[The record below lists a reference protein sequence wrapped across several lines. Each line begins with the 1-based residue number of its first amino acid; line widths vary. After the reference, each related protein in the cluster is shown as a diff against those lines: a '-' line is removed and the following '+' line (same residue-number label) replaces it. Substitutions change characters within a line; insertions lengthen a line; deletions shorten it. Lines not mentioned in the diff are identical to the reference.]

1 MGYPF
6 GKKGYRVMEIATSK
20 FHESRDVVF
29 HENIFPFAAQ
39 TNVPSITSSPAQHL
53 AVEDDD
59 TIQVVQDNLIHDNVD
74 SAPVETIQPLRRS
87 TRQHKPPSHLR
98 DYVCCSNTHSNTCIC
113 CCTLTNLAVGS
124 SNSAAVHVAA
134 GSPSIVEP
142 QSYLE
147 AAKDPGWQEAMDREL
162 QALHA
167 NQTWDI
173 LSLPQG
179 KKPIDCKWVY
189 KAKYRA
195 DGSLERLKARL
206 VVRGF
211 TQREG
216 VDYNETFSPV
226 VKMTTIRTLMAVA
239 VKKGWKMH
247 QLDVN
252 NAFLHGDLHEEIY
265 MKLPPGVFSS
275 LPNAVCRLN
284 KSLYG
289 LKQASRQWYAKLTEV
304 LYAKGYHHSSND
316 YSLFSKKTDSSVV
329 FLGVYVD
336 DIIVTGDD
344 EAEILA
350 LKQHLDQVFKIKDL
364 GLVHY
369 FLGIEILQV
378 DEGLLLTQRKF
389 AKELLH
395 EFDCHDT
402 SAVFCPLDITCKLT
416 ADEGDFFDNPSLYR
430 KGVGKLNFLTH
441 TRPDLAFA
449 VQHLSQFMQASRVPH
464 YNALLHVLRY
474 IRGQP
479 DLGVLLHKDADCT
492 LQAYCDSDWA
502 ACPHTRRSVSGYVV
516 FLGASL
522 ISWKSKKQ
530 GTVSLSSAEAEYRSL
545 RRVVAELAWLS
556 RLLNELTITSVCP
569 IPMKCDNQA
578 AIYIAK
584 NPVFHERTKHIE
596 LDCHF
601 VREKLMAGLI
611 SLHHVSTTHQL
622 ADILTK
628 PLTGVL
634 HRHLI
639 GKLGVCA
646 PTNLRGGVGND

>member
-1 MGYPF
+1 M
-6 GKKGYRVMEIATSK
+6 
-20 FHESRDVVF
+20 
-29 HENIFPFAAQ
+29 
-39 TNVPSITSSPAQHL
+39 
-53 AVEDDD
+53 
-59 TIQVVQDNLIHDNVD
+59 
-74 SAPVETIQPLRRS
+74 PL
-87 TRQHKPPSHLR
+87 PP
-98 DYVCCSNTHSNTCIC
+98 
-113 CCTLTNLAVGS
+113 
-124 SNSAAVHVAA
+124 
-134 GSPSIVEP
+134 
-142 QSYLE
+142 
-147 AAKDPGWQEAMDREL
+147 
-162 QALHA
+162 
-167 NQTWDI
+167 
-173 LSLPQG
+173 G

-216 VDYNETFSPV
+216 IDYTETFSPV
-226 VKMTTIRTLMAVA
+226 VKLTTIRTLMAVA
-239 VKKGWKMH
+239 VKKGWQMH

-265 MKLPPGVFSS
+265 MKLPPGVTSP
-275 LPNAVCRLN
+275 LPNAVCKLN

-304 LYAKGYHHSSND
+304 LYAKGYTHSSND
-316 YSLFSKKTDSSVV
+316 YSLFFKKSDSSAV

-336 DIIVTGDD
+336 DVILTGDD
-344 EAEILA
+344 ETEILA
-350 LKQHLDQVFKIKDL
+350 LKQHLDKVFKIKDL

-369 FLGIEILQV
+369 FLGIEVLHV
-378 DEGLLLTQRKF
+378 DQGLLLTQRKF
-389 AKELLH
+389 ARELLQ
-395 EFDCHDT
+395 EFDCLDCT
-402 SAVFCPLDITCKLT
+402 PVSCPLDITCKLSAT
-416 ADEGDFFDNPSLYR
+416 EGDFFDNPSLYR
-430 KGVGKLNFLTH
+430 KGVGKLNFLTN

-449 VQHLSQFMQASRVPH
+449 VQHLSQFMQAPRVPH

-474 IRGQP
+474 IKGQP
-479 DLGVLLHKDADCT
+479 DLGVLLDNNADYT
-492 LQAYCDSDWA
+492 LQAYCASDWT

-516 FLGASL
+516 FLGDSL

-545 RRVVAELAWLS
+545 RRVVAELSWLS
-556 RLLNELTITSVCP
+556 RLLNELTISSVCP
-569 IPMKCDNQA
+569 IPVRCDNQA

-611 SLHHVSTTHQL
+611 SLHHIPTKRQL
-622 ADILTK
+622 ADVLTK

-634 HRHLI
+634 HRDLI
-639 GKLGVCA
+639 GKLGVLA
-646 PTNLRGGVGND
+646 PTNLRGGVGNIC